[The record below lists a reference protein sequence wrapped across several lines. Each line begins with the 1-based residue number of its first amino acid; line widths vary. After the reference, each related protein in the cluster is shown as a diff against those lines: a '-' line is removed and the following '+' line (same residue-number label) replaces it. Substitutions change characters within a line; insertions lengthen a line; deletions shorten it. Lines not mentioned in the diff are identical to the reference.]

1 MSGYQLVFRVHAIR
15 RMVER
20 RISRADIHQVLEQ
33 GEIVEEYPEDTPYPS
48 RLLLGFRDSR
58 PIHVV
63 AADNDEAR
71 ETIIITTYEPD
82 PDQWDSTFR
91 RRQAG

>member
-1 MSGYQLVFRVHAIR
+1 VSSRQLVFRVHAIR

-20 RISRADIHQVLEQ
+20 RISRADIHQVLER
-33 GEIVEEYPEDTPYPS
+33 GEIIEEYPDDTPYPS
-48 RLLLGFRDSR
+48 RLLLGFCDSR

-63 AADNDEAR
+63 VAENTDTQ
-71 ETIIITTYEPD
+71 ETIIITTYEPN

-91 RRQAG
+91 GRQAG

>member
-1 MSGYQLVFRVHAIR
+1 MSGYQLVFRIHAIR

-33 GEIVEEYPEDTPYPS
+33 GEVVEEYPEDTPYPS
-48 RLLLGFRDSR
+48 RLLLGFLDSR

-63 AADNDEAR
+63 AADNDEAQ

-82 PDQWDSTFR
+82 PDQWDPTFR
-91 RRQAG
+91 RRRAG